1 MAWSLFGHVTST
13 FLHTWQVALSS
24 FRVAEAVEQTIEELD
39 KRGGEIPI
47 IGFLAALIN
56 GVALTF
62 DEKKRN

>member
-1 MAWSLFGHVTST
+1 
-13 FLHTWQVALSS
+13 
-24 FRVAEAVEQTIEELD
+24 VEQTIEELD